1 MPAYF
6 ALGFVA
12 LVFILYA
19 LRWLTRI
26 DPAALATL
34 LRYFAIAALVLG
46 VLLLFVVGRGGLIF
60 VVAGLGYPLWQRWR
74 SRRAFQRASTAS
86 PRSSTVQSKYLVMSL
101 EHEHGTIDGSVKF
114 GRFAGRRLGDL
125 GLADLQALLQEIR
138 PTDSEGVTLLEA
150 YLDRVHPDWRGGKNE
165 TGAGAS
171 GGPMSREE
179 AFKILG
185 LRPDAGE
192 AEIREAHHR
201 LMLKLHPDHGGSDY
215 LAARLNEARDV
226 LLGS

>member
-12 LVFILYA
+12 LVFVLYA

-34 LRYFAIAALVLG
+34 LKYFAIAALLVG
-46 VLLLFVVGRGGLIF
+46 VFLLFVVGRGGLIL
-60 VVAGLGYPLWQRWR
+60 VAASLGYPLWHRWR
-74 SRRAFQRASTAS
+74 SRRAFRSASTAS
-86 PRSSTVQSKYLVMSL
+86 PSSSTVESRYLVMSL
-101 EHEHGTIDGSVKF
+101 EHDRGTIDGSVKL

-125 GLADLQALLQEIR
+125 GLADLRALLQELR
-138 PTDSEGVTLLEA
+138 PNDSEGVTLLEA
-150 YLDRVHPDWRGGKNE
+150 YLDRVHPGWRGSERE

-171 GGPMSREE
+171 SGPMSREE

-226 LLGS
+226 LLGG